1 MKAITVNEFR
11 KHISGK
17 KTAPVYFFCGE
28 ETFLIDDCLARIER
42 KINTDDLNRE
52 VFQAVDCS
60 GEDIANAVETL
71 PFLTDKRIVIVRMAN
86 KLKNSDYEIIESLIK
101 KPVDTACL
109 VFTFPEKI
117 KNSTSKRKDLISV
130 CIDSANCIVVDCKK
144 MYEKDLKIFIQD
156 EFKNRNKTISFDIIQ
171 QMIDE
176 SGMNLLNLSNEIEK
190 ICVYVGKEKQQITTD
205 DFVKIS
211 GFTKEINVFM
221 LTNSIEEK
229 NLQYSLFILEKMLQ
243 SGEKSIEILSSIGT
257 AIRRLLSAKSL
268 IEEKSYSPDQ
278 AAEYIKIPPFFDF
291 RAKYIR
297 NLSKYKLQ
305 HLKLCINKLLET
317 DISIKTGKTDE
328 FSALENLVMFIC
340 K

>member
-1 MKAITVNEFR
+1 
-11 KHISGK
+11 
-17 KTAPVYFFCGE
+17 
-28 ETFLIDDCLARIER
+28 
-42 KINTDDLNRE
+42 
-52 VFQAVDCS
+52 
-60 GEDIANAVETL
+60 
-71 PFLTDKRIVIVRMAN
+71 
-86 KLKNSDYEIIESLIK
+86 
-101 KPVDTACL
+101 
-109 VFTFPEKI
+109 
-117 KNSTSKRKDLISV
+117 
-130 CIDSANCIVVDCKK
+130 

-278 AAEYIKIPPFFDF
+278 AAEYIKNSPFLIF
-291 RAKYIR
+291 AQNNIR